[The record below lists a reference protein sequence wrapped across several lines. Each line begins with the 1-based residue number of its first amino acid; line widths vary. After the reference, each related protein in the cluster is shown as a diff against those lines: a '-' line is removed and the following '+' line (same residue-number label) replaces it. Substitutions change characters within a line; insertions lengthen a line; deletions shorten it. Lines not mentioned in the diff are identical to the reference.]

1 MFSECIPWL
10 ITLSFPDMELFLPLV
25 LTTGDVFLR
34 GDSAGDDDDC
44 PDERELLTTEL
55 LLGEERTMLDTGEY
69 LVR

>member
-1 MFSECIPWL
+1 MFSECKPWL
-10 ITLSFPDMELFLPLV
+10 ITLSFPDMELCLPLV

-34 GDSAGDDDDC
+34 VDSAGDDDC

-55 LLGEERTMLDTGEY
+55 LLGEERTVLDTGEY

>member
-34 GDSAGDDDDC
+34 VVSAGDDDC
-44 PDERELLTTEL
+44 RDERELLTTEL
-55 LLGEERTMLDTGEY
+55 LLGEEKTMLDTGEY